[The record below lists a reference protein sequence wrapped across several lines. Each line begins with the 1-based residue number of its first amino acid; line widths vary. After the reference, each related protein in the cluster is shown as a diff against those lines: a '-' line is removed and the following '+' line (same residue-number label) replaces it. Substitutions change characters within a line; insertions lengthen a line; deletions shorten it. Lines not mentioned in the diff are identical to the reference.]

1 MENRMSDYTT
11 KDAVQFAVDG
21 EATKFQAA
29 VNDVLMSKVSDAL
42 EVERINMAQ
51 AMFAQPEEEV
61 ESEAEPEEEISDE
74 DV

>member
-1 MENRMSDYTT
+1 MSDYTT

-42 EVERINMAQ
+42 EVERINMSQ

-74 DV
+74 EV